1 MKKFWLGIVLLAA
14 LLVGGLLNA
23 WGMEKSHSHIAS
35 LLTQAADLALSG
47 DIARGTEKA
56 AEAQA
61 HWDRYRNAVAA
72 VADHQPLEN
81 VEALFAQLKTYGEAS
96 ATVSFAATCQEAS
109 RQVEAVGDAQ
119 TLKWQNL
126 L

>member
-1 MKKFWLGIVLLAA
+1 MKKFWLGIVILTVLLT
-14 LLVGGLLNA
+14 GGLLNA

-47 DIARGTEKA
+47 DIAKGSEKA
-56 AEAQA
+56 AEAET
-61 HWDRYRNAVAA
+61 HWKKYRNAVAA
-72 VADHQPLEN
+72 VADHEPLEN
-81 VEALFAQLKTYGEAS
+81 VECLFAQVKTYSAFGETAE
-96 ATVSFAATCQEAS
+96 FAATCRAAS

-119 TLKWQNL
+119 TIKWQNL